1 MKKPEQST
9 TLKTSNS
16 RHDTLFEAWVKFIE
30 RFLPYYWFVT
40 LTFKDDIPNSTAN
53 RIVAR
58 YMRGINEDLYGRR
71 FRNKGLGLPY
81 ILARE
86 RQKRGTPH
94 FHLLVG
100 GDCWKLLRKKYK
112 QLWEGYDE
120 ETETITRYG
129 FARIEKYNRKKGA
142 MRYVSKYVLK
152 GGEID
157 VNIPPCRY
165 ELYGLRKSSNLELQ
179 FPRA

>member
-1 MKKPEQST
+1 MLKPEQKY
-9 TLKTSNS
+9 TLNSNS
-16 RHDTLFEAWVKFIE
+16 RHDTLFEAWVKFIT

-58 YMRGINEDLYGRR
+58 YMRNINEDLYGRR

-112 QLWEGYDE
+112 QLWEGWNG
-120 ETETITRYG
+120 ETFTRYG
-129 FARIEKYNRKKGA
+129 MARIEKYNRKKGA
-142 MRYVSKYVLK
+142 RMYVAKYVMK